1 MKSTV
6 RAKKN
11 CSKIALATRL
21 GGAISKYSKKLS
33 RWGCLFVCFD
43 ETFDNNNFFE
53 RDTGNQKLFLKF
65 AKSKYLGKTGDL
77 EFEVEVQGWFGRNG
91 TYLSTN
97 STNYQLSH
105 LSFIL
110 QNSLKLIFS
119 KLNIFRKTFKKVF
132 EVFLAKTSS
141 FKKLIKEL

>member
-43 ETFDNNNFFE
+43 ETFDKNNFFE
-53 RDTGNQKLFLKF
+53 RDTGN
-65 AKSKYLGKTGDL
+65 
-77 EFEVEVQGWFGRNG
+77 
-91 TYLSTN
+91 
-97 STNYQLSH
+97 
-105 LSFIL
+105 
-110 QNSLKLIFS
+110 
-119 KLNIFRKTFKKVF
+119 
-132 EVFLAKTSS
+132 
-141 FKKLIKEL
+141 